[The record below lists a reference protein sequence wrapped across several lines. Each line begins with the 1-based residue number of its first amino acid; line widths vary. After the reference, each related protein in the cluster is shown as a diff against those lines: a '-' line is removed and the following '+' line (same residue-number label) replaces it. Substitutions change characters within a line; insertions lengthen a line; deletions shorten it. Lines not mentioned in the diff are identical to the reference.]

1 MAQTYF
7 FPPDSARNCA
17 THKICTG
24 WKKDRQIDNIVGR
37 WANHAE
43 QYPYY
48 FSPSLA
54 QHVGDTSTLWNKN
67 NQAAGRRA
75 AKDFVGEYFNA
86 YEFAKHDYDFDYG
99 HED

>member
-7 FPPDSARNCA
+7 FPPDSARDCA
-17 THKICTG
+17 THRICRT

-37 WANHAE
+37 WAKH
-43 QYPYY
+43 QSQVPYY

-54 QHVGDTSTLWNKN
+54 QHVGDTSTLWNKH

-75 AKDFVGEYFNA
+75 ASDFVGE
-86 YEFAKHDYDFDYG
+86 DFDAYSFALRNYQNQ
-99 HED
+99 HEE